1 MLETYEKQILTEPEN
16 RNQKFFQFVNEEDI
30 ITVEKKQKL
39 FCYIKISRKLM

>member
-30 ITVEKKQKL
+30 KTVEKNKSSFATL
-39 FCYIKISRKLM
+39 SFLEN